1 VRGMTDAEIQDFLTN
16 SPHTGKLATVGRDG
30 QPHVVP
36 IWFVLDGDDVVL
48 TISSSS
54 TKARNIRN
62 QQRVSLCLDDE
73 ELPYAFVT
81 VFGTAT
87 STQNPPDLL
96 EWTTRI
102 AARYVGPER
111 SVEFGQR
118 NAGFDDTL
126 VRIRIERTVG
136 YAEIT
141 N

>member
-1 VRGMTDAEIQDFLTN
+1 MRHMTAAEIREFLSA
-16 SPHTGKLATVGRDG
+16 SPHTGKLATVGANG

-48 TISSSS
+48 TVSSSS
-54 TKARNIRN
+54 TKARNIRG
-62 QQRVSLCLDDE
+62 QRRVSLCVDDE

-87 STQNPPDLL
+87 TVQSPPDLL
-96 EWTTRI
+96 DWTTRI

-118 NAGFDDTL
+118 NAGFDDL
-126 VRIRIERTVG
+126 VVRIRIERVIG
-136 YAEIT
+136 YAEVT
-141 N
+141 A